1 MVSYNHASNHFI
13 LYETDNIPN
22 YESHRYGCSKRLLSL
37 RTFAVTHNQQKSRIE
52 CWNTQYGKCK
62 MTNG

>member
-22 YESHRYGCSKRLLSL
+22 YESHRYGCSKRMMAL
-37 RTFAVTHNQQKSRIE
+37 RTLTCAVVLINK
-52 CWNTQYGKCK
+52 
-62 MTNG
+62 TNKKPH